1 MVTSSLPSRLA
12 TPREGILFS
21 GLFLQTEAWGRAGKG
36 GAALSGTP
44 PPTFSLPSILQEK
57 TLGLGPKWPTDH
69 PLAASSS
76 DSEFLTVMACL
87 SPCLCNYRLP
97 RILFELVNSPR
108 GEAGRSL
115 SCDRCTLRLRN
126 ERGT

>member
-44 PPTFSLPSILQEK
+44 SPHLPPPLNPAGEDP
-57 TLGLGPKWPTDH
+57 GPGTK
-69 PLAASSS
+69 
-76 DSEFLTVMACL
+76 MAH
-87 SPCLCNYRLP
+87 
-97 RILFELVNSPR
+97 
-108 GEAGRSL
+108 
-115 SCDRCTLRLRN
+115 
-126 ERGT
+126 